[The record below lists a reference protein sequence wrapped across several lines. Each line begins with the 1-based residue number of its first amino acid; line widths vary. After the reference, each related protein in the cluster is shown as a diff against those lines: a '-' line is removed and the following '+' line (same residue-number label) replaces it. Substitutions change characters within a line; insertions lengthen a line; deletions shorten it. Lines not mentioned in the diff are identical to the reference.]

1 MNHVVLA
8 LLCCLGATCVQA
20 AEPSRFVA
28 KDRLPDGQ
36 TVVVAEGDL
45 EARAVGSYSVRL
57 YEAAEAPNDTRV
69 FSSGLVRPREGAVA
83 QVLLEDVNA
92 DEQVEVVVVVRS
104 VGTGSRRSAR
114 VFTVADGQLDVLV
127 SVADLAPDADLLEV
141 LREKAQVREAVRQR
155 QADRLKK

>member
-1 MNHVVLA
+1 MTRLFPA
-8 LLCCLGATCVQA
+8 LLLLAAIGAHARDV
-20 AEPSRFVA
+20 PRFVE
-28 KDRLPDGQ
+28 RQTLPDGQ

-57 YEAAEAPNDTRV
+57 YEAAKAPNDTRV

-104 VGTGSRRSAR
+104 VGNGSRRSAR